1 MATNTQANRRSVKG
15 KKIGYRTNNPQI
27 KLEVI
32 REVNG
37 YLALDFSHTK
47 YSGKATITVKIDGLD
62 RKFYRHDLDDRKAT
76 LGKKKGESDA
86 MDYTQRLFRRS

>member
-1 MATNTQANRRSVKG
+1 MATNTQAKRRSVKG

-37 YLALDFSHTK
+37 YLDFSHTK

>member
-1 MATNTQANRRSVKG
+1 MATDTQAKRRSIKG

-32 REVNG
+32 RESNG

-62 RKFYRHDLDDRKAT
+62 RKFYRHDLDDRKIH
-76 LGKKKGESDA
+76 KKGESDA

>member
-1 MATNTQANRRSVKG
+1 MATDTQAKRRSIKG

-62 RKFYRHDLDDRKAT
+62 RKFYRHDLDDRKIH
-76 LGKKKGESDA
+76 KKGESDA

>member
-1 MATNTQANRRSVKG
+1 MATDTQAKRRSIKG
-15 KKIGYRTNNPQI
+15 IKIGYRTNNPQI

-62 RKFYRHDLDDRKAT
+62 RKFYRHDLDDRKIH
-76 LGKKKGESDA
+76 KKGESDA

>member
-1 MATNTQANRRSVKG
+1 MATDIQAKRRSIKG

-62 RKFYRHDLDDRKAT
+62 RKFYRHDLDDRKIH
-76 LGKKKGESDA
+76 KKGESDA

>member
-1 MATNTQANRRSVKG
+1 MATNTQAKRRSVKG

-62 RKFYRHDLDDRKAT
+62 RKFYRHDLDDRKIH
-76 LGKKKGESDA
+76 KKGESDA

>member
-1 MATNTQANRRSVKG
+1 MATDIQAKRRSIKG

-32 REVNG
+32 RESNG

-62 RKFYRHDLDDRKAT
+62 RKFYRHDLDDRKIH
-76 LGKKKGESDA
+76 KKGESDA